1 MVMETTKTEVNLAQL
16 FRNRAATQGDA
27 PRWRQRHKDTTLT
40 MTWRE
45 NQALV
50 NSLIAG
56 LDALGARPGD
66 VIGILSDTR
75 WEWLA
80 ADWAIIGLGAISVTV
95 YPSNTPDTIQFILN
109 DSGARFLFAEDRI
122 HYEKLL
128 SIRDQIPGVEA
139 VILFEDADAVAAD
152 PWLTSFDALRRLGTR
167 TPEEADAFAAARAE
181 AIQPADPLTL
191 VYTSGTTGRPKG
203 VIHTHATYM
212 AQLRC
217 IKDAL
222 PSTPGMCDLLFL
234 PLAHVFGREEHFSA
248 YDRGMTTT
256 IAPSLN
262 HLIEDLATA
271 RPNLF
276 FSVPRVY
283 EKAYAA
289 ILTKVAADKPL
300 KQRIFAWATST
311 GREVVQRR
319 QRGQAISTGLHLR
332 YRLADR
338 LVFHRI
344 RALFGG
350 NLRYAVT
357 AGAPL
362 EREILDFFN
371 AAGVLLLEGWGL
383 TETSGG
389 FTVNRPDRYRLG
401 SVGLPY
407 PGHETRIADDGEI
420 LVRGPCVFLGYHN
433 NSAAT
438 AEALDADNWFA
449 TGDIGS
455 LDADGFLSIVD
466 RKKDLLITAAGEN
479 IAPQLVEN
487 TLKTVPC
494 VSQAA
499 VYGDRKPY
507 LVALLTLDP
516 DAVRAWT
523 AERGITYADITEVY
537 AHPDFRAY
545 LDNGVQQANRRLA
558 SYETVKYYDVLP
570 DDFTVENHML
580 TPSLKIRRRVIHQ
593 RYHDRFEALY
603 RPTTSSRASEAPQ
616 HVTHHV

>member
-1 MVMETTKTEVNLAQL
+1 MTTETEANLAQL
-16 FRNRAATQGDA
+16 FRNRAATYGDA
-27 PRWRQRHKDTTLT
+27 PRWRQRQGSATQT

-56 LDALGARPGD
+56 LDALGAHPGD
-66 VIGILSDTR
+66 VIGILSNTR

-80 ADWAIIGLGAISVTV
+80 ADWAILGLGTTSVTI
-95 YPSNTPDTIQFILN
+95 YPSNTPDTLDFILN
-109 DSGARFLFAEDRI
+109 DSGARFLFAEDSTQ
-122 HYEKLL
+122 YEKLL
-128 SIRDQIPGVEA
+128 SIRERIPGVRA
-139 VILFEDADAVAAD
+139 VILFDDAESVPAD
-152 PWLTSFDALRRLGTR
+152 PWLMSFAALRRLSPC
-167 TPEEADAFAAARAE
+167 TPEQADLLAAERA
-181 AIQPADPLTL
+181 ATIQPGDRLTL

-203 VIHTHATYM
+203 VIHTHATFM

-222 PSTPGMCDLLFL
+222 PSTPGMSDLLFL
-234 PLAHVFGREEHFSA
+234 PLSHVFGREEHFSA

-256 IAPSLN
+256 IAPSLD
-262 HLIEDLATA
+262 HLIEDLASA
-271 RPNLF
+271 APDLF

-289 ILTKVAADKPL
+289 ILAKVAADKPI
-300 KQRIFAWATST
+300 KQRIFHWAAKT
-311 GREVVQRR
+311 GREFVQRR
-319 QRGQAISTGLHLR
+319 QLGQRIPADLR
-332 YRLADR
+332 LRHRLADR
-338 LVFHRI
+338 LVFHKI

-350 NLRYAVT
+350 KLKYAVT

-362 EREILDFFN
+362 ERDILEFFN

-389 FTVNRPDRYRLG
+389 FTVNRVDHYRLG
-401 SVGLPY
+401 TVGLAY
-407 PGHETRIADDGEI
+407 PNHEIRIAEDGEI

-433 NSAAT
+433 NPHAT
-438 AEALDADNWFA
+438 AEALDPDGWFA

-466 RKKDLLITAAGEN
+466 RKKDLLITAAGKN

-487 TLKTVPC
+487 TLKTVRC

-516 DAVRAWT
+516 DAVRAWAT
-523 AERGITYADITEVY
+523 EHNVSYSDIAEVY
-537 AHPDFRAY
+537 ANPNFRAD
-545 LDNGVQQANRRLA
+545 LDEGVQQVNSRLA
-558 SYETVKYYDVLP
+558 RYETVKYYDVLP
-570 DDFTVENHML
+570 DDFTVENDML
-580 TPSLKIRRRVIHQ
+580 TPSLKIRRRIIHQ

-603 RPTTSSRASEAPQ
+603 HPTPSKVAQRA
-616 HVTHHV
+616 VRDV